1 MTQNQSG
8 RQSTARSGRR
18 QGYRRRRRRLRAA
31 GAAACLLALI
41 GAASWA
47 LRSGPD
53 SRVRPGGDSCQ
64 RLRVVAASGYA
75 DVIRRV
81 SAAVRTGPACST
93 VEVIAADGEDAVED
107 VEKSAADAWVPDD
120 TAWRAFAPA
129 DLLARTGA
137 EEDPTGTVLATTPV
151 YMITDRTTGR
161 RIAEAG
167 SSWRGLAGLASGPG
181 AVWIKVVDP
190 EHSGDGLVGLGSLA
204 EGVWRTSGMNASAT
218 SLVRARPAALTVED
232 VDALLPTR
240 TGEVAL
246 ISERALMSRPP
257 SLGPQAVVLSGRDRT
272 AMLRFTWFPTVK
284 GRADPARSAAG
295 DRLRT
300 ALGSSAAAPALAA
313 EHLRG
318 PGDGLGMPPK
328 AGATAGAGADAGADS
343 LPTLSTPAFDVLTDH
358 RVEHVLA
365 AWKPAERRARILVV
379 IDVSQSMNARAPGS
393 DKPLLNVVAEGCL
406 ALAKLLPDDSTL
418 GVWVFGTQLQGTRD
432 HQILV
437 PPRPLD
443 ATQRGELAAALGDL
457 RTRRTGTGLYDTVL
471 AAYRADLSSPVED
484 APPAHVLVF
493 TDGRNEADPGSVSS
507 AELGRQLLAA
517 RRVQQPRS
525 LSVLAFGRPTGRDE
539 VTAAIKPV
547 GGYLEPALTAQDVTA
562 AFVHLAA
569 GGLHSE
575 YGGS

>member
-81 SAAVRTGPACST
+81 SATVRTGP
-93 VEVIAADGEDAVED
+93 
-107 VEKSAADAWVPDD
+107 
-120 TAWRAFAPA
+120 
-129 DLLARTGA
+129 

-161 RIAEAG
+161 RIAAAG

-181 AVWIKVVDP
+181 AVRIKVVDP
-190 EHSGDGLVGLGSLA
+190 EHS
-204 EGVWRTSGMNASAT
+204 
-218 SLVRARPAALTVED
+218 
-232 VDALLPTR
+232 
-240 TGEVAL
+240 
-246 ISERALMSRPP
+246 
-257 SLGPQAVVLSGRDRT
+257 
-272 AMLRFTWFPTVK
+272 
-284 GRADPARSAAG
+284 
-295 DRLRT
+295 
-300 ALGSSAAAPALAA
+300 
-313 EHLRG
+313 
-318 PGDGLGMPPK
+318 GDGLGMPPK
-328 AGATAGAGADAGADS
+328 AGATADAGTDAGTDA

-365 AWKPAERRARILVV
+365 AWKPTERRARILVV

-432 HQILV
+432 HQVLV
-437 PPRPLD
+437 PPGPLD
-443 ATQRGELAAALGDL
+443 ARQRGELPAALGDL